1 MPRHAS
7 RRQMPRDIVAPAQSD
22 QVRAVLGSDLLF
34 DLSSVLHA
42 QSSKGGFPDLMLF
55 GVHACCGAFG
65 SQEAVLKYLRSS
77 GAWADVCRVYL
88 DMLGTSFPLPT
99 GAPDAHDMDR
109 FLRKI
114 SNDDH
119 VRVQILKAFTKSSIA
134 LATRLGNFTPMDVVD
149 FTKPA
154 PQNMVFGDGTFYQPF
169 SDVKEIVDKV
179 TGEIIPVGSRA
190 KTKPRI
196 QRVVTNAGRDGKGLR
211 GINHVTISTWTKS
224 GWVVLMMDQALRSET
239 PVAVR
244 MLTNLKSEIGAGLV
258 WAVWDR
264 AVRGKAWRRLKDKIC
279 LDVIGKEPARSKPPA
294 GEFISH
300 LTRQAAV
307 ERHAQGKPLPLGVS
321 VYKTEKGH
329 DVTNSKFI
337 KLGDLSQGSCTHELY
352 VDDAALFAVS
362 FDSSSQAKL
371 KVSRAKAKR
380 ETREPA
386 RETPEPTVENWTDD
400 YTNHVEWD
408 LPCPDHFGVVHK
420 FSTVWRPFE
429 QRFFAQ
435 DENGHYTGSGLKD
448 LRPLSRSD
456 QEIFL
461 AIHGYRNIA
470 EALHAWLKAR
480 LGTTKNRGRATRIN
494 QHQQLMHH
502 VGLCFLANAITERS
516 AEYGIEYPSLKAA

>member
-1 MPRHAS
+1 MPRHPS

-22 QVRAVLGSDLLF
+22 QVRAVFGSDLLF
-34 DLSSVLHA
+34 DLSGVLDA
-42 QSSKGGFPDLMLF
+42 QSPTGRFPDLMLC
-55 GVHACCGAFG
+55 GVHACWGVFG
-65 SQEAVLKYLRSS
+65 SQEGVLKHLRSS

-109 FLRKI
+109 FLKKI
-114 SNDDH
+114 SNDDEL
-119 VRVQILKAFTKSSIA
+119 RVQILEAFTRSSIA
-134 LATRLGNFTPMDVVD
+134 LARNLGNFSPRGLVD
-149 FTKPA
+149 LAKPS
-154 PQNMVFGDGTFYQPF
+154 PQNLVFGDGTFYQPF

-179 TGEIIPVGSRA
+179 TGEIITVGSRA
-190 KTKPRI
+190 KKKPRI
-196 QRVVTNAGRDGKGLR
+196 QPVVTNAGRDGKGLR

-224 GWVVLMMDQALRSET
+224 GWVVLMMDQALQSET

-244 MLTNLKSEIGAGLV
+244 MLTRLKRKIGAGLV

-264 AVRGKAWRRLKDKIC
+264 AVRGKAWRRLKDKIG

-300 LTRQAAV
+300 LTREAAV
-307 ERHAQGKPLPLGVS
+307 ERFTQGLPLPLGVS
-321 VYKTEKGH
+321 VYETERGH

-337 KLGDLSQGSCTHELY
+337 KLGDLSQGSCSHELY

-362 FDSSSQAKL
+362 PDPSSRAKL

-380 ETREPA
+380 EIREPA
-386 RETPEPTVENWTDD
+386 QQTPGSSAEDWTDD
-400 YTNHVEWD
+400 YTNHVDWA
-408 LPCPDHFGVVHK
+408 LPCPGHPEVVHT

-429 QRFFAQ
+429 SRFFAQ
-435 DENGHYTGSGLKD
+435 DENGNYTGSGLKD
-448 LRPLSRSD
+448 LRALSRSD
-456 QEIFL
+456 QEMFL
-461 AIHGYRNIA
+461 AILGFRNIA

-480 LGTTKNRGRATRIN
+480 LGTTKNRGRATRID

-502 VGLCFLANAITERS
+502 FGLCLLANAITERS
-516 AEYGIEYPSLKAA
+516 ARFGIEYPSLKLA